1 MEWPS
6 QNLPTFTHVFSIA
19 CNTHFHKNWQFM
31 IMKAWRMQKT
41 LVPAINLKTWKIYP
55 MGWTVPPTG
64 QTLMEKMWLWVEVLV
79 ILLKVLIFC
88 DSWSFKIKKPFFLWE
103 SGMLVEWPSQNLPTF
118 THVVSTNE
126 LRKAV
131 RCFCQKATG
140 SRETGPESFGLEN
153 KNYNLCTK

>member
-1 MEWPS
+1 MGMLVEWPS

-55 MGWTVPPTG
+55 MGWTVPPTD
-64 QTLMEKMWLWVEVLV
+64 QTLMEKMWLWVEILV

-88 DSWSFKIKKPFFLWE
+88 DSWSFKIKKPFFYENRACWWSDHLKI
-103 SGMLVEWPSQNLPTF
+103 SQLLHMLLVLMS
-118 THVVSTNE
+118 
-126 LRKAV
+126 
-131 RCFCQKATG
+131 
-140 SRETGPESFGLEN
+140 
-153 KNYNLCTK
+153 